1 LRCFRIPQRS
11 TMFVTDEVV
20 AAVRDAGL
28 RGTTFRRLW
37 HSG

>member
-1 LRCFRIPQRS
+1 MRRFRIPQELG
-11 TMFVTDEVV
+11 MFVTDEVV